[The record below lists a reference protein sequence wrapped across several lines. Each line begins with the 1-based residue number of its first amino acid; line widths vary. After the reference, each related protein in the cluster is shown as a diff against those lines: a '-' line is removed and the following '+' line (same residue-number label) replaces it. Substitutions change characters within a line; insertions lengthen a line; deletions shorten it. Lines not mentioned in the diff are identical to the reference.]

1 MREYLTITSP
11 ATYEYVIERSRFIS
25 LARVVTSVDEAKAFI
40 DEVRG
45 LYPMATHYCYAYI
58 TDIGGNEM
66 RFSDDGEPQGT
77 AGMPMLEVIRKR
89 NLRQV
94 CVVSVRYFG
103 GIKLGA
109 NGLVGAYVKS
119 CSGVLDLC
127 GVSRYAPSTVVRVS
141 FDYTHLRSV
150 ERYLM
155 DQQVIV
161 EDKIYD
167 ERVTLVL
174 CIQQGQE
181 ERHYQVLRDTCLG
194 NIDILEVEN
203 KYVGYPM

>member
-25 LARVVTSVDEAKAFI
+25 LARVVTSQEEAKDFI
-40 DEVRG
+40 DEVRV

-77 AGMPMLEVIRKR
+77 AGMPMLDVLRKR
-89 NLRQV
+89 NLKQV

-119 CSGVLDLC
+119 CSGVLDLS

-150 ERYLM
+150 ERYLA
-155 DQQVIV
+155 DQKVLV

-181 ERHYQVLRDTCLG
+181 EGHYQVLRDTCLG

>member
-25 LARVVTSVDEAKAFI
+25 LARVVTSQEDAKHFI

-77 AGMPMLEVIRKR
+77 AGMPMLDVLRKR
-89 NLRQV
+89 NLKQV

-141 FDYTHLRSV
+141 IDYTHLRSV
-150 ERYLM
+150 ERYLA
-155 DQQVIV
+155 DQDVIV

-174 CIQQGQE
+174 CIEQGQE
-181 ERHYQVLRDTCLG
+181 QRHYQVLRDTCLG

>member
-25 LARVVTSVDEAKAFI
+25 LARVVTSQEEAKDFI
-40 DEVRG
+40 DEVRV

-89 NLRQV
+89 NLKQV

-119 CSGVLDLC
+119 CSGVLDLS

-150 ERYLM
+150 ERYLA
-155 DQQVIV
+155 DQKVLV

-181 ERHYQVLRDTCLG
+181 EGHYQVLRDTCLG